1 MRARWPEPDLSTL
14 HAYLEEA
21 QTRRCCLCGDGA
33 SARCGG
39 GRDAGKRLV
48 VAARGNHS
56 DVALVPVFADER
68 ARVGCPDLRSLVLL
82 RHEAFS
88 AEDRALAAA
97 VEDAGGRLRTV
108 SSFAAEG
115 VHTVLAGAAM
125 VLSWVAC
132 DVFASVDAAANRGR
146 RRPVLVV
153 ADPRAPDYGRW
164 PVPATPWKSIESL
177 IAWDREPFQVCTRL
191 CYGGRPLD
199 DAVAA
204 GGLPAIAEADH
215 PLTEALAL
223 AALLRTVCLERPD
236 ALRLTLE
243 SPTLVVAGIC
253 RGQVSGLDVDEWKPV
268 FVGDGSDAGVT
279 LLEIELAYAHARMA
293 LEARARDRQISLVEV
308 GGGDAK

>member
-1 MRARWPEPDLSTL
+1 MRVPWPEPDLSTL

-21 QTRRCCLCGDGA
+21 QTRRCCLCGDGRGA
-33 SARCGG
+33 
-39 GRDAGKRLV
+39 GRRLV
-48 VAARGNHS
+48 VAARGSRS
-56 DVALVPVFADER
+56 DVALVPVAADER

-82 RHEAFS
+82 RHEAFR

-97 VEDAGGRLRTV
+97 VEDAGGCLRTV
-108 SSFAAEG
+108 SSFATEG
-115 VHTVLAGAAM
+115 VHAVLAGAAM

-132 DVFASVDAAANRGR
+132 DVFASVDAAANRGAR
-146 RRPVLVV
+146 PPVLVV

-177 IAWDREPFQVCTRL
+177 IAWDREPFQVCTRRR
-191 CYGGRPLD
+191 YGGRLLD

-204 GGLPAIAEADH
+204 GGLPAIAEEDH

-236 ALRLTLE
+236 ALQLTLE
-243 SPTLVVAGIC
+243 PPTMAVAGIC
-253 RGQVSGLDVDEWKPV
+253 RGRVSGLDLDDWKPV

-279 LLEIELAYAHARMA
+279 LLEIELALAHVRMA
-293 LEARARDRQISLVEV
+293 EEARARYGETSQVER
-308 GGGDAK
+308 

>member
-33 SARCGG
+33 SARCGD

-125 VLSWVAC
+125 LLSWVAC
-132 DVFASVDAAANRGR
+132 LVFASVDAAANRGE
-146 RRPVLVV
+146 RRPVLVA

-177 IAWDREPFQVCTRL
+177 IEWDREPFQACSRHPCGWRL
-191 CYGGRPLD
+191 LAH
-199 DAVAA
+199 AVAA
-204 GGLPAIAEADH
+204 GGLPAIAEEDH

-243 SPTLVVAGIC
+243 PPTMVVAGIC
-253 RGQVSGLDVDEWKPV
+253 RGQVSGLDVDGWKPV
-268 FVGDGSDAGVT
+268 FVDDGSDAAAT
-279 LLEIELAYAHARMA
+279 LLEIEQAHAHGRMA
-293 LEARARDRQISLVEV
+293 EEVRARFSEPWQVEL
-308 GGGDAK
+308 GGCDAG